1 MSTIHSKVLHCA
13 LSCVSLAA
21 LWLAPPALCAGGEP
35 APTAATPGAPSLV
48 SLVDGVREA
57 ILSWDLAELKQAA
70 DRLGSA
76 EPDGQREGFAKDYWL
91 ATARFHGVLIRTEV
105 ADGPSGSEVAEIV
118 RPAAAALAGVLERHP
133 HQADCHAML
142 ATLYGLRIRARP
154 LAALRLG
161 PRLMK
166 HRKAAEQ
173 VAKPSPRALYL
184 EGVGRL
190 SQAGNANATAD
201 ALKILLRAERL
212 FERESR
218 TDLGR
223 LAPDW
228 GRPHNW
234 QFIGEAYEKLGRP
247 QQALAWY
254 EKVGEAGLN
263 PIRAREG
270 IKRCQAQMERR

>member
-1 MSTIHSKVLHCA
+1 
-13 LSCVSLAA
+13 
-21 LWLAPPALCAGGEP
+21 
-35 APTAATPGAPSLV
+35 
-48 SLVDGVREA
+48 
-57 ILSWDLAELKQAA
+57 
-70 DRLGSA
+70 
-76 EPDGQREGFAKDYWL
+76 
-91 ATARFHGVLIRTEV
+91 
-105 ADGPSGSEVAEIV
+105 
-118 RPAAAALAGVLERHP
+118 
-133 HQADCHAML
+133 
-142 ATLYGLRIRARP
+142 
-154 LAALRLG
+154 
-161 PRLMK
+161 MK